1 MANVKRRV
9 TLLVLDGFGLSPA
22 TTGNALYE
30 AKTPTLD
37 RLVAEYPYVA
47 LTAHGTEVGLRW
59 GEMGN
64 SEVGHLNLGAGRVV
78 LQEVTKIF
86 DAIETRE
93 FFTNET
99 LKSAFA
105 AAKDGTTVH
114 LIGLASNGGVHGH
127 VDHLTALVEMAAQEG
142 VQRLVLHLIADG
154 RDAEP
159 TSLRKFLGPL
169 EAARVKAGAKY
180 GTLVGRYYAMDR
192 DRHWD
197 RTQTAYKAMVDGEG
211 ESAPSLEAAIDG
223 AYARTES
230 DEFITATVIG
240 SDPASTRIK
249 DGDVVI
255 MANFRSDRARQLASA
270 LSGKDFAEF
279 TRQSKQLTFVT
290 FTNYGVELINHQVA
304 FPVEPVEHSLAA
316 VLADAGLRQL
326 HIAETEKY
334 AHVTYFFNGGV
345 EEPFTGEKRVLV
357 ASPKVAT
364 YDTAPAMSAE
374 KITALYLEAYGT
386 SSFDVAI
393 VNFANPD
400 MVGHTGEFAATVK
413 ALEILDGCLAAIV
426 QAVETAGDALLLT
439 GDHGKAEQLIHPDT
453 GDIDKEH
460 TANPVPLLCVDPTV
474 RRRRDDQHPKLTFL
488 STGAVGI
495 LADVAP
501 TVLDLLKL
509 PQPPEMTGRSLLPE
523 LRR

>member
-1 MANVKRRV
+1 MVF
-9 TLLVLDGFGLSPA
+9 DGFGLSPA
-22 TTGNALYE
+22 TKGNALYA

-86 DAIETRE
+86 DAIETRQ
-93 FFTNET
+93 FFENQV
-99 LKSAFA
+99 LKAAFA
-105 AAKDGTTVH
+105 QARDATVH

-127 VDHLTALVEMAAQEG
+127 VDHLTALVEFARREEVKQI
-142 VQRLVLHLIADG
+142 VLHLVADG

-169 EAARVKAGAKY
+169 EAVRARAGAQY

-197 RTQTAYKAMVDGEG
+197 RTQAAYQALVAGEG
-211 ESAPSLEAAIDG
+211 EQAATLEDAIVAAYG
-223 AYARTES
+223 RKES
-230 DEFITATVIG
+230 DEFIKPTVLG
-240 SDPASTRIK
+240 NSDQTRIK
-249 DGDVVI
+249 SGDVVV
-255 MANFRSDRARQLASA
+255 MANFRSDRARQLALA
-270 LSGKDFAEF
+270 LAGKDFTEF
-279 TRQSKQLTFVT
+279 VRPTNELTLVT
-290 FTNYGVELINHQVA
+290 FTNYGVELVNHQVA
-304 FPVEPVEHSLAA
+304 FPVEPVEHSFAA
-316 VLADAGLRQL
+316 VLAEAGLRQL

-345 EEPFTGEKRVLV
+345 EEPFPGEKRLLI

-364 YDTAPAMSAE
+364 YDTAPAMSAD
-374 KITALYLEAYGT
+374 KITAEYLEAYEQGI
-386 SSFDVAI
+386 FDVAI

-400 MVGHTGEFAATVK
+400 MVGHTGEFNATVE
-413 ALEILDGCLAAIV
+413 ALEALDGCLTQIV
-426 QAVETAGDALLLT
+426 SAVEAAGDALVIT

-460 TANPVPLLCVDPTV
+460 TANPVPLLLVDPTL
-474 RRRRDDQHPKLTFL
+474 RKRSNDQHPKLTFL

-501 TVLDLLKL
+501 TILDLLKL
-509 PQPPEMTGRSLLPE
+509 PQPREMTGRSLLTE